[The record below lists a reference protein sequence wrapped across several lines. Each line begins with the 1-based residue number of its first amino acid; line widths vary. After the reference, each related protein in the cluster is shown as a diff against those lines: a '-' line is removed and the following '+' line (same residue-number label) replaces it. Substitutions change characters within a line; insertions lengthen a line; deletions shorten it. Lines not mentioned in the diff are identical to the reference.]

1 MSASEAE
8 RDLVLFTFNDIHLKI
23 EFERFYEFISCNRFN
38 VKHLYKA
45 LKLYQQ
51 NRNNSKLKQN
61 IDIFKFIYDSK
72 DLILGNF

>member
-8 RDLVLFTFNDIHLKI
+8 RDLVLFTFNDIHLKT
-23 EFERFYEFISCNRFN
+23 EFETFYEFISSNRFN

-45 LKLYQQ
+45 FKLYQQ
-51 NRNNSKLKQN
+51 NRKNSQQN

-72 DLILGNF
+72 DLILANF